1 MTDQG
6 NMLNVHWRESP
17 SGVSC
22 GQKLIRLHS
31 TTPITHQDPMT
42 HRYLLFECVI
52 ETERDN
58 LLGVGTL
65 EEMAQL
71 VPISNQMCCNTS
83 CCNTSC
89 VLDIFQRDGQYQTE
103 HYIYTVIPWTDG
115 PVRSGPTPYVKA
127 IDHGLHGH
135 YLLLHEHHDG
145 GGGGGGL
152 DFWEYETQTEAEQK
166 FLEVEDATSV
176 VMWGITAC

>member
-1 MTDQG
+1 MTAMD
-6 NMLNVHWRESP
+6 
-17 SGVSC
+17 
-22 GQKLIRLHS
+22 IRNTLS
-31 TTPITHQDPMT
+31 VPQ
-42 HRYLLFECVI
+42 YLLFECVI

-71 VPISNQMCCNTS
+71 VPISNRELRSIGCDA
-83 CCNTSC
+83 SC
-89 VLDIFQRDGQYQTE
+89 VLDIFRREGQYQTE
-103 HYIYTVIPWTDG
+103 HYIYTVIPWTGGGGDG
-115 PVRSGPTPYVKA
+115 PIRSGPISYVNA

-135 YLLLHEHHDG
+135 YLLLHEHHGGGG

-166 FLEVEDATSV
+166 FLEIENSVPLGCASHIPEDAMSV
-176 VMWGITAC
+176 VMWGITAY